1 MDAIN
6 FLTLTNSLIDAN
18 QIIISILL
26 LHILL
31 KRLDFPFRGF
41 VFLLITFFLLSG
53 SLNLLE
59 KNFIIPGLIDFPNFW
74 LLATKTLI
82 LGVGFYTL
90 FLLFKVIPII
100 LEIPAPA
107 ELQDLNHQLK
117 IAILERQKA
126 KEELQQEKDF
136 LSALL
141 EHLCEGIAVCDNQGK
156 LILFNKACREFHER
170 SETEVNAEDW
180 ADYYRLYRPDGE
192 TLMQPEE
199 IPLIRAL
206 QGEIVRNAEMIIRSA
221 SGKLRILL
229 ANGQAFFNP
238 QGQKL
243 GAVVAMYDITEQKK
257 AEAALQQSK
266 AELENR
272 VEERTNQLQ
281 KTIEQLE
288 LEAQERSKVEAALR
302 NSQTQLQLILEN
314 SPTVIYAKDTQG
326 RFTLVNPK
334 FESLFNLSSCQI
346 LGQTNQEVFTA
357 EAAQKLEAIEQQV
370 LTEGRPIKLE
380 EKIPCYHQYRTF
392 LSIKFPLVGYDGIPY
407 GLCSIS
413 TDITD
418 RKQMEEQLRLFES
431 AVNRANDA
439 IVITESQP
447 LTPPGPKILYVNEA
461 FTDLSGYTADEIVG
475 QTPRLLQGSE
485 TDREQLARIRASL
498 REKKPIHAEL
508 INYQKDGSKYW
519 VEMSISPVINQE
531 GKTTHFVSVQRDVT
545 NQKLYAATLL
555 RERQQMQKIITD
567 APFAVAMLDRE
578 LRYIAHS
585 RKWLEDYR
593 LSEESLIGSSHE
605 QIFSEL
611 RDYWH
616 QIYQRA
622 LGGETLSCAEDSIKY
637 PDGQQGYLRW
647 AIHPWWIDEQEVG
660 GIIIATYPIDELV
673 KAREGAIASG
683 RLKSQFIAN
692 MSHEIRTPMNGVLG
706 MAGLLL
712 KTELTPKQLD
722 FVRAIR
728 TSADHLL
735 GIINDI
741 LDFSK
746 LEAREMVLEQLDFDL
761 DECIEIVLDLLA
773 TQAEEKRLELA
784 VLIDPDVPRQLRGDP
799 NRLRQILINLI
810 GNAIKFTPA
819 GEVVLQ
825 VKKLPTQDSSIRL
838 YFSVK
843 DTGIGISSDAK
854 SRLFEAFSQVDAS
867 TTRQFGGTGLGLVIC
882 RQLVELMGGE
892 IGVESQ
898 EAHGSTF
905 WFTAQFTPPELIDKP
920 DFPKTLSQ
928 LKVLVVDSSP
938 MVRQSVRCFA
948 RSWGMQS
955 DEAAHAD
962 QALVRLRSAAR
973 GRKPYDFAVFDQQL
987 LLSRGERFLEVIQ
1000 NDPRLSSTKLVL
1012 MTSMNQVTQAEELLE
1027 SGFSS
1032 YVIKPLR
1039 ASRLFDALLTAI
1051 ATEIACVLE
1060 QRRLQQDAQKHQTPS
1075 AFNLKILLVEDHP
1088 INQQVILNQLSLL
1101 GCEADLADN
1110 GEQALKRLESNS
1122 YDIVFMD
1129 CQMPVLDG
1137 YATTQEL
1144 RRREGKNRHTTI
1156 IALTAHALP
1165 VDRQKCLAVGMDDYI
1180 SKPVEQEE
1188 LEAVLRHWSSQ
1199 KQSQSEVLVPADAAK
1214 LQSGEPENLSDEKSG
1229 LDRNSGNSPSPMPL
1243 DLKRLQTI
1251 SRGKVEFQQKL
1262 LKMYLENAKTDL
1274 KTIKKAIKS
1283 EDYETLVASAHRL
1296 KGSSGNVGMRH
1307 LPGFAAHLEQKA
1319 RQKTLEGCQ
1328 ELVIKMEDHLQQA
1341 IAFINSHFS

>member
-1 MDAIN
+1 MDIIN
-6 FLTLTNSLIDAN
+6 VLNLTNNLIDSN
-18 QIIISILL
+18 QVIISILL
-26 LHILL
+26 LHILF
-31 KRLDFPFRGF
+31 KRQDFPFRGA
-41 VFLLITFFLLSG
+41 VFLWVTFLLLAG

-59 KNFIIPGLIDFPNFW
+59 KNTAISDLITFFTP
-74 LLATKTLI
+74 LLLGIKTII
-82 LGVGFYTL
+82 LGISIYAL
-90 FLLFKVIPII
+90 FLFFQVIPII
-100 LEIPAPA
+100 LQLPYPA
-107 ELQDLNHQLK
+107 ELQDINRQLK
-117 IAILERQKA
+117 LAISERQKA
-126 KEELQQEKDF
+126 KEELQEEKDF

-141 EHLCEGIAVCDNQGK
+141 DHLCEGIVVCDAQGK
-156 LILFNKACREFHER
+156 LILLNQACRNFHELPE
-170 SETEVNAEDW
+170 SEIPQQDW
-180 ADYYRLYRPDGE
+180 ASYYHLYRPDGE
-192 TLMQPEE
+192 TLMPLDE
-199 IPLIRAL
+199 IPLMRAL
-206 QGEIVRNAEMIIRSA
+206 QGEIVCNAEMAIRST

-238 QGQKL
+238 KGRKL
-243 GAVVAMYDITEQKK
+243 GAVVAMYDVTEQKQ
-257 AEAALQQSK
+257 AEAALHQSK
-266 AELENR
+266 LDLEKR

-288 LEAQERSKVEAALR
+288 SEVQKRSKVEAALR

-314 SPTVIYAKDTQG
+314 SPTVIYTKDTQG
-326 RFTLVNPK
+326 RFTWVNPK
-334 FESLFNLSSCQI
+334 FETVFNLNSCQI
-346 LGQTNQEVFTA
+346 LGQTNRDIFTDDA
-357 EAAQKLEAIEQQV
+357 AAQLEAIEQQV
-370 LTEGRPIKLE
+370 LTEGKPLKLE
-380 EKIPCYHQYRTF
+380 EKIPCGSQYRTF
-392 LSIKFPLVGYDGIPY
+392 LTIKFPLVGYDNIPY

-418 RKQMEEQLRLFES
+418 RKQIEEKLKLFES
-431 AVNRANDA
+431 AINRANDA
-439 IVITESQP
+439 ILITESQP
-447 LTPPGPKILYVNEA
+447 LNPPGPKIIYVNEA
-461 FTDLSGYTADEIVG
+461 FTNLSGYTADEIIG
-475 QTPRLLQGSE
+475 QTPRLLQGSG
-485 TDREQLARIRASL
+485 TDQEQLAQIRSSL
-498 REKKPIHAEL
+498 LQQKPIHAEL
-508 INYQKDGSKYW
+508 LNYKKDGTEYW
-519 VEMSISPVINQE
+519 VELSISPVINQE
-531 GKTTHFVSVQRDVT
+531 GITTHFVSVQRDVT
-545 NQKLYAATLL
+545 HKRLYAATLL
-555 RERQQMQKIITD
+555 KERQQMQQIITD

-585 RKWLEDYR
+585 KKWLEDYR
-593 LSEESLIGSSHE
+593 LSEESLIGLSHE
-605 QIFSEL
+605 QVFPEL

-616 QIYQRA
+616 QTYQKA
-622 LGGETLSCAEDSIKY
+622 LAGETLSCAEDLIKY
-637 PDGQQGYLRW
+637 PDGQQGSLRW
-647 AIHPWWIDEQEVG
+647 AIHPWWIDEQEIG

-673 KAREGAIASG
+673 TAREGAIASG
-683 RLKSQFIAN
+683 RLKSRFIAN

-746 LEAREMVLEQLDFDL
+746 LEAQEMVLEQLDFDL
-761 DECIEIVLDLLA
+761 DECIEIILDLLA
-773 TQAEEKRLELA
+773 SQAEEKRLELA

-799 NRLRQILINLI
+799 NRLRQILINLV
-810 GNAIKFTPA
+810 GNAIKFTLS

-825 VKKLPTQDSSIRL
+825 IKKISTPDSSIQL

-843 DTGIGISSDAK
+843 DTGIGIPLNAQPK
-854 SRLFEAFSQVDAS
+854 LFEAFSQVDIS

-882 RQLVELMGGE
+882 KQLVELMDGE
-892 IGVESQ
+892 IGVESREGQ
-898 EAHGSTF
+898 GSTF

-1000 NDPRLSSTKLVL
+1000 NDPRLSTTKLVL

-1060 QRRLQQDAQKHQTPS
+1060 QRRLQQESQKNRTPP

-1110 GEQALKRLESNS
+1110 GEQALKQLELKS

-1129 CQMPVLDG
+1129 CQMPILDG

-1199 KQSQSEVLVPADAAK
+1199 KQSQSEVLVSVGAAK
-1214 LQSGEPENLSDEKSG
+1214 SQSSELENLTVENSVSNG
-1229 LDRNSGNSPSPMPL
+1229 NSGNSQSPMPL

-1262 LKMYLENAKTDL
+1262 LKMYIENAQNDL
-1274 KTIKKAIKS
+1274 KAIKEAFKS
-1283 EDYETLVASAHRL
+1283 EDYETLVASSHRL

-1307 LPGFAAHLEQKA
+1307 LPNFAAQLEQKA
-1319 RQKTLEGCQ
+1319 RQNTLEGCQ
-1328 ELVIKMEDHLQQA
+1328 ELINSMEDSLQEA
-1341 IAFINSHFS
+1341 IAFIDSHFS